1 MLSTTWTVPWQQVH
15 AVPMGI
21 IQPQTLPAATS
32 PVRHT
37 SLPSSQSVLRKLCT
51 TLLTLVA
58 GATWGMWLYKEPSGL
73 FIAVLLWNC
82 QILGNEE
89 LKLPLGQCWPPPAQQ
104 PRRTKGSRES
114 VPGDE
119 AYRSFQSCCCPRPP
133 FNPLRAQLWAHL
145 ALSNRA
151 ENVSFPNET
160 LQQGAQAKWRDR
172 SIQCCCNTWAWIY
185 PGHQLTCTD
194 LTGTAVPFTS

>member
-1 MLSTTWTVPWQQVH
+1 MKSFQFISKLIFNSIFFCIIPSRKCNQDQAICFSLQSCHWPMLSTTWTVPWQQVH

-37 SLPSSQSVLRKLCT
+37 SLPSSQFVLRKLCT

-114 VPGDE
+114 VPGD
-119 AYRSFQSCCCPRPP
+119 A
-133 FNPLRAQLWAHL
+133 A
-145 ALSNRA
+145 
-151 ENVSFPNET
+151 
-160 LQQGAQAKWRDR
+160 
-172 SIQCCCNTWAWIY
+172 
-185 PGHQLTCTD
+185 
-194 LTGTAVPFTS
+194 